1 MGMGDSR
8 NGRAAERVAQVR
20 PIPGQV
26 AVAAMPGDRL
36 EVAGDDIHQD
46 RPMVMEGQEA
56 ADGMEIAEG
65 DIAIAGEGTGG
76 MTQMKGHGMVP
87 LVPPIQWRRL

>member
-1 MGMGDSR
+1 M
-8 NGRAAERVAQVR
+8 AERVTQVR
-20 PIPGQV
+20 LIPGQV

-65 DIAIAGEGTGG
+65 DIAIAEEGTGG
-76 MTQMKGHGMVP
+76 TTRTKGRGMVP
-87 LVPPIQWRRL
+87 QVPHIQWRKL